1 MDIFQCH
8 TLSTLQRVFNSWPN
22 ELSVNTEHGTVIMFY
37 VQMNDIETAR
47 ISEHFYDTSQ
57 WINDAFNQ
65 NEAKVL
71 VTCWQG
77 ASR

>member
-1 MDIFQCH
+1 M
-8 TLSTLQRVFNSWPN
+8 V
-22 ELSVNTEHGTVIMFY
+22 Y
-37 VQMNDIETAR
+37 VQMNDIETAQ
-47 ISEHFYDTSQ
+47 ISEHFNDTSH
-57 WINDAFNQ
+57 WINDAFNH